1 LSLTPTG
8 IVPEVC
14 EPQSMAGLNAAQRT
28 AVEHRQGP
36 LLILAGAG
44 SGKTRVLTHR
54 IAALLSEGVRPEA
67 ILAVSF
73 TNKAA
78 DEMRHRMQQL
88 VGKKQAEA
96 LVLSTFHSFGVRF
109 VHEEK
114 VAIGLGKRF
123 VIFDQGDSL
132 GVVKDVLRNMRM
144 SGAARKLDPMAILA
158 RISKWKNDGLM
169 PDAVPESDFEYD
181 DVAREVYPEYVDRLR
196 AMRAL
201 DFDDLVLVPV
211 RHLREHASVRE
222 KWRGRFRHVM
232 VDEFQDTSKVQLEF
246 VKLLVNELG
255 NVCVVGD
262 DDQSIYAWRGAEVGN
277 ILDFDKHFAGTRIVK
292 LEDNYRSVAPILDV
306 ANAAIA
312 QSTQRRHGKV
322 LRAARGQGDRVRLC
336 VTQDAGAEAKL
347 VAGEL
352 KELATEGRPPSDMAV
367 LYRSNL
373 QARLIE
379 EELRALNVPYQLYGG
394 TQFFDRKEVKD
405 AAAYLR
411 AVINPADD
419 ISLRRIIN
427 YPARGVGA
435 KTVERLDEF
444 AEARGLSFGQALAH
458 APDIEGIPD
467 AARASIGQFMKVLS
481 TASEKMEAGGGL
493 TRAARELFESIN
505 LKGDL
510 HAAADG
516 GAQGTVRHGNV
527 EHFLGWLERYEAR
540 ADVSQRS
547 LQGFLERVTLRG
559 DNDDKAAEPGVVLS
573 TLHAAKGL
581 EFGVVFL
588 IGCVEGQLPHSRTT
602 DPKLT
607 EVAPAD
613 VEEERRLFYVGVTRA
628 RDRLYLTRPEKRMFR
643 GELQKLVPSRFLA
656 NLPEDQI
663 ESYTRKEITP
673 LDFNEIADLAK
684 AFLASRR
691 AGA

>member
-1 LSLTPTG
+1 
-8 IVPEVC
+8 
-14 EPQSMAGLNAAQRT
+14 MAGLNEAQRA

-36 LLILAGAG
+36 LLIVAGAG

-54 IAALLSEGVRPEA
+54 IAALLAEGVRPEA

-78 DEMRHRMQQL
+78 DEMRHRMQRL
-88 VGKKQAEA
+88 VGKQTAEA

-132 GVVKDVLRNMRM
+132 GVVKDILRNMRM
-144 SGAARKLDPMAILA
+144 SGAARKLDPMAILG
-158 RISKWKNDGLM
+158 RISKWKNEGLL

-181 DVAREVYPEYVDRLR
+181 DVARDAYPEYTDRLR

-211 RHLREHASVRE
+211 RHLREHESVRE
-222 KWRGRFRHVM
+222 KWRGRFRQVM

-246 VKLLVNELG
+246 VKLLVNQLG

-292 LEDNYRSVAPILDV
+292 LEDNYRSSAPILAV

-312 QSTQRRHGKV
+312 QSTERRHGKV
-322 LRAARGQGDRVRLC
+322 LRAARGAGDRVRLC

-352 KELATEGRPPSDMAV
+352 RELAEQGRPHADMAV

-379 EELRALNVPYQLYGG
+379 EELRALSVPYQLYGG

-427 YPARGVGA
+427 YPARGIGA

-444 AEARGLSFGQALAH
+444 AEGRGLSFGQALAH
-458 APDIEGIPD
+458 AREIDGVPDS
-467 AARASIGQFMKVLS
+467 ARASIGEFLKVLS
-481 TASEKMEAGGGL
+481 TASEKLDAGGGL
-493 TRAARELFESIN
+493 TRAARELFDSID

-510 HAAADG
+510 LAAADG
-516 GAQGTVRHGNV
+516 GTQGAMRQGNV

-540 ADVSQRS
+540 SEVNQKS

-607 EVAPAD
+607 EVVPAD

-628 RDRLYLTRPEKRMFR
+628 RDRLYLTRPEKRMWR
-643 GELQKLVPSRFLA
+643 GEQQKLVPSRFLL

-663 ESYTRKEITP
+663 EVYTRKEVTP